1 MDQTFLYDLAA
12 VDLDNTLLGPDKR
25 ISSANRAAVHALR
38 ACGVEVVLASGRATG
53 SMIQIHRELQLDG
66 CMISLNGA
74 VISRPSTG
82 ETIRSQRISPE
93 VGSHLIAEGAAHGFT
108 LVACCP
114 RRSFASA
121 QTHLLERYQ
130 ARGGEQDAIIGF
142 PSDLGGED
150 LLKLIWI
157 AEPALLDAV
166 QLQVMIRDSGRLNI
180 IRSDSLYLEFMAADA
195 DKEFGLRAVA
205 EMLQIPRK
213 RTMAFG
219 DGANDIKMLAWAG
232 LGVAVGHAIESVKA
246 AVDFVGPKT
255 EDPSTAFA
263 AAVTAILPA
272 YNGKTV

>member
-12 VDLDNTLLGPDKR
+12 VDLDDTLLGPDKR

-38 ACGVEVVLASGRATG
+38 TFGVEVVLASGRAVG

-66 CMISLNGA
+66 WMISLNGA

-82 ETIRSQRISPE
+82 EIVRSQTISPE
-93 VGSHLIAEGAAHGFT
+93 AGFHLIAEGTAHGFT
-108 LVACCP
+108 LVACCA
-114 RRSFASA
+114 RRTFASA

-130 ARGGEQDAIIGF
+130 SRGGERDARIGF

-157 AEPALLDAV
+157 AEPASLDAV
-166 QLQVMIRDSGRLNI
+166 QQQVMIRDSGRLNV
-180 IRSDSLYLEFMAADA
+180 IRSDSLYLEFMSADA
-195 DKEFGLRAVA
+195 DKELGLRAVA
-205 EMLQIPRK
+205 EMLQVPRE

-246 AVDFVGPKT
+246 VVNFVGPKT
-255 EDPSTAFA
+255 EDPGSAFA
-263 AAVTAILPA
+263 AAVNAVLPS
-272 YNGKTV
+272 YNGKTA